1 MEVEDAVHIMVTLA
15 AVPTVSAKLIVDVAT
30 PAAEEV
36 CCAAYSLE
44 EEPNVL
50 IQGSVI
56 GNLNVVEDTVVETSR
71 DASLVLLESSARTL
85 PVTADTIGT
94 LHTTRTNGEDVALN
108 PELHAGYNKDGDNVS
123 LVDTDLDVQ
132 QTMIHK

>member
-1 MEVEDAVHIMVTLA
+1 MAPPAV
-15 AVPTVSAKLIVDVAT
+15 
-30 PAAEEV
+30 EEV

-44 EEPNVL
+44 EDPNVL

-56 GNLNVVEDTVVETSR
+56 GNQNVVEDTVVEMSR
-71 DASLVLLESSARTL
+71 DASLELLEFSARTL
-85 PVTADTIGT
+85 HVIADTIGT

-123 LVDTDLDVQ
+123 LVETDLDVQ
-132 QTMIHK
+132 TTMIHN